1 MKAYRVISAA
11 ASNVLVVH
19 KFLPIGAIM
28 KKKRL
33 RKIIKKEPKVR
44 RGRPELADD
53 ERRAGRISV
62 PVNKYEED
70 EIMRS
75 ATANHMTKAGYLRYR
90 GVGYRM
96 PRPIPAINI
105 KAHRGLALMAT
116 NLKKLMTLL
125 NTGKCHGISPSLIND
140 THELL
145 QSVRRKLLTGDD
157 SDSQN
162 Q

>member
-1 MKAYRVISAA
+1 
-11 ASNVLVVH
+11 
-19 KFLPIGAIM
+19 M
-28 KKKRL
+28 KKKRPG
-33 RKIIKKEPKVR
+33 KIIKKEPKAR
-44 RGRPELADD
+44 RGRPELVDD
-53 ERRAGRISV
+53 KRRAGRISV

-70 EIMRS
+70 AIMLS

-105 KAHRGLALMAT
+105 QAHRSLARMAA
-116 NLKKLMTLL
+116 NLKKLVMLI
-125 NTGKCHGISPSLIND
+125 NTGKCHGISPSLINN

-145 QSVRRKLLTGDD
+145 QSVRRTLLTGDD